1 MSDEKQIK
9 ELIDS
14 FIEYRNVLVP
24 LQESLRALTATYDA
38 VKTDL
43 DSLTKTLSGNTAG
56 QLDKVHSTLAA
67 QAKSGQELIKKI
79 DDYSASGEKY
89 AQAVDVLTK
98 KFAEAA
104 ESLEAFN
111 KIEQSA
117 EETLSRLNAL
127 ISEKRAS
134 YNLKEL
140 QKSLDSYNK
149 NVEKIA
155 DFINKDIADVLT
167 ANAEK
172 IEAIRQENERLSAIV
187 SGQSQS
193 IATLASTYA
202 ETSALL
208 KKSVEGGSV
217 NQQYLFDAF
226 DRWAQDRKVKIK
238 K

>member
-9 ELIDS
+9 ELIDN

-43 DSLTKTLSGNTAG
+43 DSLSRTLSGNTAG
-56 QLDKVHSTLAA
+56 QLDRVHSTLSA

-79 DDYSASGEKY
+79 DEYSASGEKY
-89 AQAVDVLTK
+89 AQAVDVLQK
-98 KFAEAA
+98 KFAQAA
-104 ESLEAFN
+104 DSLEAFN
-111 KIEQSA
+111 KIERSA
-117 EETLSRLNAL
+117 EETLSRLDAL

-155 DFINKDIADVLT
+155 DFINKDIAEVLT

-172 IEAIRQENERLSAIV
+172 IEAIRQENERLSVIV

-193 IATLASTYA
+193 IAALTSTYA

>member
-43 DSLTKTLSGNTAG
+43 DSLSRTLSGNTAG
-56 QLDKVHSTLAA
+56 QLDRVHSTLSA

-79 DDYSASGEKY
+79 DEYSASGEKY
-89 AQAVDVLTK
+89 AQAVDVLQK
-98 KFAEAA
+98 KFTQAA
-104 ESLEAFN
+104 DSLEAFN
-111 KIEQSA
+111 KIERSA
-117 EETLSRLNAL
+117 EETLSRLDAL

-155 DFINKDIADVLT
+155 DFINKDIAEVLT

-193 IATLASTYA
+193 IAALTSTYA

>member
-43 DSLTKTLSGNTAG
+43 DSLARTLSGNTAG
-56 QLDKVHSTLAA
+56 QLDKVHSTLSA
-67 QAKSGQELIKKI
+67 QAKSGQELIRKI
-79 DDYSASGEKY
+79 DEYSASGEKY
-89 AQAVDVLTK
+89 AQAVDALQK
-98 KFAEAA
+98 RFSRAA

-111 KIEQSA
+111 KIEQGA
-117 EETLSRLNAL
+117 EETLSRLDSL

-155 DFINKDIADVLT
+155 DFINKDIAEVLT

-172 IEAIRQENERLSAIV
+172 IEAIRLENERLSAIV

-193 IATLASTYA
+193 IAALTSTYA

-226 DRWAQDRKVKIK
+226 DKWAQDRKVKIK